1 MQDNK
6 KYALRNQVHD
16 QLTND
21 ISLTKIG
28 LDAYVKSL
36 IAQDA
41 FRPILSPGDGDCYL
55 MHTMGYVT

>member
-6 KYALRNQVHD
+6 NQQLYALRNQVHD

-28 LDAYVKSL
+28 LDV
-36 IAQDA
+36 
-41 FRPILSPGDGDCYL
+41 
-55 MHTMGYVT
+55 M